1 MTVAQASSSTTS
13 RGVGSAILAATLFGI
28 IFYISGV
35 LNVAAEVVFA
45 VRIVV
50 TLAFFLGAAVVH
62 AGARESLRA
71 AWTAVTRTPLIFPA
85 FLTLSALLGLQLW
98 LFSWAPMHGRGLE
111 ASLGFLLLP
120 LVMVL
125 GARLVLRSEVTAG
138 QWTAVSIAA
147 VAVLLKVVLAPQT
160 TWVTFVVCLGFPA
173 YFVLR
178 RRLGIDG
185 PMAFGLE
192 IAAVTPV
199 AIALVFFTDAAA
211 PQRPDQVLA
220 LLAVGIAGTGAMVA
234 YLAASRLLSLPLFGL
249 LGYLEPVGLVAVALV
264 LGEKLRLDDVIT
276 YSLLTVSLAVLAI
289 EGYRVAASRT
299 EPA

>member
-35 LNVAAEVVFA
+35 LNVAAELVFA

-50 TLAFFLGAAVVH
+50 TLSFFVGAAVVH

-71 AWTAVTRTPLIFPA
+71 AWAAVTRTPLMFPA
-85 FLTLSALLGLQLW
+85 FLALSALLGLQLW

-138 QWTAVSIAA
+138 QWTAVSVAA

-199 AIALVFFTDAAA
+199 AIALVFFTHAAA
-211 PQRPDQVLA
+211 PQRPDHVLA

-249 LGYLEPVGLVAVALV
+249 LGYLEPVGLVAVALI

-289 EGYRVAASRT
+289 EGYRVSASRT